1 MFTNPV
7 ANSLSS
13 IFGKLRYVEWLFLA
27 VHMVMGI
34 SSGNDNLVLSL
45 AFYGIVIAL
54 SWILPLDR
62 PLILRQAYVLLAI
75 LLMVCAN
82 FVGVSLD
89 LVLYLYIAKSFFL
102 IGGKKTYLTAAIAG
116 MAWIVSDCIS
126 ELQELEGT
134 INFKPPFGFGSYS
147 LSAILIHSLGLYLAV
162 SVFVILFS
170 SVVSAEY
177 KSRKRAEA
185 LAEQVEIL
193 AADLERTRIARDIHD
208 SLGHTLTNL
217 DIQLAV
223 AQKLRDRDPQKA
235 FQALDTAKMLSS
247 QCIEDVSHAVKTM
260 RDSNFDLDRAL
271 SNLMEQIRSD
281 RALQIHWEI
290 NLPQLPIAISHQ
302 IYCVVKEGLINIQK
316 HARASSIDFQGR
328 FTNKEIILQLEDNGI
343 GFDLTTSTF
352 GSGLKG
358 MTERVQGLGGKLNIS
373 SLPNQGTKILV
384 VIPR

>member
-1 MFTNPV
+1 M

-102 IGGKKTYLTAAIAG
+102 IGSKKTYLTAAIAG
-116 MAWIVSDCIS
+116 IVWVVSDCVS
-126 ELQELEGT
+126 EIQELEATVGF
-134 INFKPPFGFGSYS
+134 NPLFGFGSYS
-147 LSAILIHSLGLYLAV
+147 LSKILIYSSGIYLAV
-162 SVFVILFS
+162 SIFIILFS
-170 SVVSAEY
+170 SAVGAEY
-177 KSRKRAEA
+177 KSRKKAEA

-193 AADLERTRIARDIHD
+193 AADWERIRIARDLHD

-235 FQALDTAKMLSS
+235 SMALDTAKMLSS

-271 SNLMEQIRSD
+271 NRIYFETRSF
-281 RALQIHWEI
+281 
-290 NLPQLPIAISHQ
+290 
-302 IYCVVKEGLINIQK
+302 
-316 HARASSIDFQGR
+316 SSSGSRCFLTHR
-328 FTNKEIILQLEDNGI
+328 RS
-343 GFDLTTSTF
+343 LTTT
-352 GSGLKG
+352 G
-358 MTERVQGLGGKLNIS
+358 
-373 SLPNQGTKILV
+373 V
-384 VIPR
+384 VLI

>member
-1 MFTNPV
+1 M

-34 SSGNDNLVLSL
+34 SSGNNNLALSL
-45 AFYGIVIAL
+45 AFYGIVIVL

-102 IGGKKTYLTAAIAG
+102 IGSKKTYLTTAIAG
-116 MAWIVSDCIS
+116 IVWVVSDCVS
-126 ELQELEGT
+126 EIQELEET
-134 INFKPPFGFGSYS
+134 MNFNPPFGFGSYS
-147 LSAILIHSLGLYLAV
+147 LSAIFIHSLGLYLAV

-281 RALQIHWEI
+281 RSVQIHWEI

-316 HARASSIDFQGR
+316 HARASSIDFQSK
-328 FTNKEIILQLEDNGI
+328 FTTKEIILELEDDGI
-343 GFDLTTSTF
+343 GFDLATFTF